1 MQHAACSRCNNKRMQ
16 KHPCRL
22 PQSLRT
28 KLLLRQLMQR
38 KFIIN
43 MQEHMYTHKLPRKMR
58 CLACNQTNGNTS
70 RGMAASTDLFCCWSL
85 RCLRRKTCNMP
96 HDTAV
101 AAVVAVGGGC
111 RLDVGKRKVAYSLH
125 LYCLSVRPS
134 VCLPVQQWLGT
145 STRGMQFPFKAA
157 AAQSSFRYF
166 FFCYN
171 FSVVVKCALYS
182 GQFHLKSGN
191 KSTLQLAQIWEKR
204 RKETRAQVRKR
215 VREEWNPTL
224 YTLTNMREFKVCGII
239 RGIRQTLFWIPLR
252 ALSLSSPLNWSD

>member
-134 VCLPVQQWLGT
+134 VCLPVQQ
-145 STRGMQFPFKAA
+145 
-157 AAQSSFRYF
+157 
-166 FFCYN
+166 
-171 FSVVVKCALYS
+171 
-182 GQFHLKSGN
+182 
-191 KSTLQLAQIWEKR
+191 
-204 RKETRAQVRKR
+204 
-215 VREEWNPTL
+215 
-224 YTLTNMREFKVCGII
+224 
-239 RGIRQTLFWIPLR
+239 
-252 ALSLSSPLNWSD
+252 